1 MATSLKT
8 LVTPKDPIQELIK
21 KQSSATQDEL
31 AAGEKVTAL
40 ETKKAE
46 NEAIRTAEREKAKV
60 SATEE
65 LTARQDVRETPIKAQ
80 KSEIDKEYMNA
91 HFAPS
96 QENMKDQAA
105 LFSLI
110 SVIGFAI
117 GAGGKQNAMQAMSA
131 MNGMLEG
138 HRKGRED
145 VFKQEQ
151 IKFDKNFKELQ
162 TKSVFLENELR
173 HSLEEF
179 TRDKRAA
186 DERAAAAF
194 AQSGADFLKTYA
206 EKNGLVA
213 AYERAK
219 EYRKSMDKA
228 VEGERLRKEKVEDK
242 LYTDRQHFEMLAATR
257 TPKETP
263 QEKREAKMGT
273 AGPQFTIYQQ
283 TGKMLPDAKIATQ
296 AQANVQGIRTI
307 EELQQSLRDPEVRTG
322 LISKAASFFEKV
334 GSLGSSD
341 FESAVNKELTGTD
354 KTTLFLKKAL
364 LASYA
369 IERAAAGGN
378 RLTVQMMK
386 QAGPVLDPT
395 NYKPETY
402 NELLDDR
409 RKDLYS
415 VMHDYGFDN
424 NDIKKMATQPA
435 YSAFGSE
442 TPAAA
447 PPASQDNSAEA
458 KRRFGAYEPDKY
470 NYGYEGGKFYREKK

>member
-1 MATSLKT
+1 MATSLKS
-8 LVTPKDPIQELIK
+8 LVTPQDPIQELIK
-21 KQSSATQDEL
+21 KQTSAKQDEL
-31 AAGEKVTAL
+31 AAEEKVTAL

-46 NEAIRTAEREKAKV
+46 NEAIRTAEREKTKV

-65 LTARQDVRETPIKAQ
+65 LTAQKDVREAPIKEQ
-80 KSEIDKEYMNA
+80 KSEIDKKYMNA
-91 HFAPS
+91 HFEPS

-151 IKFDKNFKELQ
+151 IKFDKNLKELQ
-162 TKSVFLENELR
+162 SKSVFLENELR
-173 HSLEEF
+173 HSLEDF
-179 TRDKRAA
+179 NRDKRAA

-194 AQSGADFLKTYA
+194 AQAGADFLKTYA
-206 EKNGLVA
+206 EKNGYVA

-242 LYTDRQHFEMLAATR
+242 LYTDRQHYAMLAATR

-263 QEKREAKMGT
+263 QEKREAKIGT
-273 AGPQFTIYQQ
+273 AGPQYTIYQQ
-283 TGKMLPDAKIATQ
+283 TGKMLPDAKTATQ
-296 AQANVQGIRTI
+296 VQANVQGIRTI

-322 LISKAASFFEKV
+322 LLSKTASFFEKV
-334 GSLGSSD
+334 GSLGSTD
-341 FESAVNKELTGTD
+341 FETAVNKELTGTD

-369 IERAAAGGN
+369 IERAAKGGQ
-378 RLTVQMMK
+378 RLTVQDMK
-386 QAGPVLDPT
+386 MVGPVLDPT

-409 RKDLYS
+409 RRELFN
-415 VMHDYGFDN
+415 VMQDYGFDN
-424 NDIKKMATQPA
+424 NDIKKMVKQPA
-435 YSAFGSE
+435 YSAYGSE

-447 PPASQDNSAEA
+447 APATQDNSAEA
-458 KRRFGAYEPDKY
+458 TRRFGAYEPDKY